1 MTTVDFDS
9 IKSFFNKR
17 WREILILILAFFL
30 FKSCDGNAELS
41 LANSSLKKDVKT
53 YISNAKQLVAKNNAL
68 EEDKIKFQD
77 TISGLKSK
85 IEVKKIELADLNK
98 KVISKVNEVR
108 TLKSRE
114 IAKYYVDR
122 YKMPKEVKS
131 TNLGTALTD
140 TIAKLNITE
149 LVRYDGVKA
158 ELKITKEV
166 LSLEKNIS
174 AQKDSIISNVET
186 QNTNLESAIKENE
199 KAINSQSKIIDNT
212 EKLFKKEKR
221 KTTFYKITT
230 VLAIASGG
238 YLLLA
243 K

>member
-1 MTTVDFDS
+1 MTTISLDS
-9 IKSFFNKR
+9 VKSFLSKY
-17 WREILILILAFFL
+17 WREIIILALAFL
-30 FKSCDGNAELS
+30 CYSQCSGSKDLE
-41 LANSSLKKDVKT
+41 LANSSLKANVKT
-53 YISNAKQLVAKNNAL
+53 YISNAKQLVSKNNVL
-68 EEDKIKFQD
+68 EEEKAKYKD
-77 TISGLKSK
+77 TITQLNKKVS
-85 IEVKKIELADLNK
+85 VKENQIVDLNK
-98 KVISKVNEVR
+98 KVLSKVNDVKL
-108 TLKSRE
+108 LKSHE
-114 IAKYYVDR
+114 IANYYKER
-122 YKMPKEVKS
+122 YKLPKEVKS

-186 QNTNLESAIKENE
+186 QNTNLELAVKENE
-199 KAINSQSKIIDNT
+199 KAIDSQSKIIDNT
-212 EKLFKKEKR
+212 EKMFKKEKR

-230 VLAIASGG
+230 VLAIATGG
-238 YLLLA
+238 YILL

>member
-1 MTTVDFDS
+1 MITIDLYS
-9 IKSFFNKR
+9 IKSFFGKY
-17 WREILILILAFFL
+17 WREILILALAFFL
-30 FKSCDGNAELS
+30 FKSCDGNSELS

-77 TISGLKSK
+77 SILGLKSK
-85 IEVKKIELADLNK
+85 LEVKKNELAESNK
-98 KVISKVNEVR
+98 KVISKINEVR

-158 ELKITKEV
+158 ELKITKDI
-166 LSLEKNIS
+166 LSLQKNIS
-174 AQKDSIISNVET
+174 TQKDSIISNVET
-186 QNTNLESAIKENE
+186 QNTNLELAVKENE
-199 KAINSQSKIIDNT
+199 KAIDSQSKIIENT

-230 VLAIASGG
+230 VLAIATGG
-238 YLLLA
+238 YILL

>member
-1 MTTVDFDS
+1 MTTIDFDS
-9 IKSFFNKR
+9 VKSFFGKY
-17 WREILILILAFFL
+17 WREILILVLAFFL
-30 FKSCDGNAELS
+30 FKSCDGNSELS
-41 LANSSLKKDVKT
+41 LANSSLKEDVKQ
-53 YISNAKQLVAKNNAL
+53 YVSNAKQLIEKNNTL
-68 EEDKIKFQD
+68 EENKIKYQD
-77 TISGLKSK
+77 SILGLKSK
-85 IEVKKIELADLNK
+85 LEVKKIELAESNK
-98 KVISKVNEVR
+98 KVISKVKEVK

-114 IAKYYVDR
+114 IAKYYIDR

-174 AQKDSIISNVET
+174 AKKDSIISNVET
-186 QNTNLESAIKENE
+186 QNTNLELAVKENE
-199 KAINSQSKIIDNT
+199 KAIDSQSKIIDNT
-212 EKLFKKEKR
+212 EKMFKKEKR

-230 VLAIASGG
+230 VLAIATGG
-238 YLLLA
+238 YILL